1 MSVNSEKFEIKETQE
16 IPATNGPQRII
27 ALKHFNALYKKLKA
41 DGETLGRKDFTI
53 HVDSKFE
60 KYSNKF
66 TYSDVNHKEGETGPQ
81 TRIMRISKSQE
92 TRELCEQLEAGCNY
106 RILSWK
112 QGKTYIWL
120 AAVKIDRNLN
130 AI

>member
-92 TRELCEQLEAGCNY
+92 TREGIRF
-106 RILSWK
+106 RIL
-112 QGKTYIWL
+112 QDGKFIFKTIEFNNYFYL
-120 AAVKIDRNLN
+120 RHNSYKADS
-130 AI
+130 